1 MANNDNHNMFPATA
15 KRKRDD
21 NALDDDVSELAQLL
35 VARFEKLV
43 STK

>member
-1 MANNDNHNMFPATA
+1 MANNDIRNMFPATA

-21 NALDDDVSELAQLL
+21 DAPDDDVSELAQLL